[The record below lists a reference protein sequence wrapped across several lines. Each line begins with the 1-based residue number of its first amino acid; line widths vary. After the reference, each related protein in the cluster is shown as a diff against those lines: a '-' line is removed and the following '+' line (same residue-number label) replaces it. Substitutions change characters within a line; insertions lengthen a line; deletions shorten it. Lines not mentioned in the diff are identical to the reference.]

1 MGSKREKVEIK
12 PESFKINNGKLYLF
26 YKNYFSDTLES
37 WNENPQN
44 LKQKADKKWAKIIKK

>member
-1 MGSKREKVEIK
+1 MGSKGEKVEIN
-12 PESFKINNGKLYLF
+12 PESFTINNGKLYLF

-44 LKQKADKKWAKIIKK
+44 LKQKADKNWAKIIKK